1 MDKQAEKTIDEK
13 LKEAR
18 EKREAI
24 EKARLD
30 REEAARK
37 EDALEAE
44 LLEIENLEALE
55 KLEKEYGAERVARI
69 DIPDGRMV
77 VVRAPKGIEFKRY
90 LDSNGKGM
98 EDERTFSGKLI
109 VYPSTQVYHD
119 DILDKYPGVFA
130 AVMKAVKVLSGTEGK
145 AQGKK

>member
-37 EDALEAE
+37 EDALKAE

-90 LDSNGKGM
+90 LDSKIG
-98 EDERTFSGKLI
+98 RAH
-109 VYPSTQVYHD
+109 V
-119 DILDKYPGVFA
+119 
-130 AVMKAVKVLSGTEGK
+130 
-145 AQGKK
+145 